1 MVDLVSLFTSEVL
14 RKQKITKAMI
24 KAAALLTARC
34 RENEFI
40 IFELN

>member
-24 KAAALLTARC
+24 KAAALLPQDA
-34 RENEFI
+34 EKMNSLS
-40 IFELN
+40 LN